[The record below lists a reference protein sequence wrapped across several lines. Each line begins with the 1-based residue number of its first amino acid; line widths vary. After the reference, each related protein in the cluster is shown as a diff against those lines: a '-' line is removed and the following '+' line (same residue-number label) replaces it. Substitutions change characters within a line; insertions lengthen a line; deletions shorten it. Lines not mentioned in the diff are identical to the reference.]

1 MKRQRR
7 ETLAG
12 FLFVSP
18 WLVGFLLFTAGPM
31 IASLVFSFTN
41 YNFANK
47 FELIGLRNYVRM
59 LTADYDFWNSLG
71 VTLRW
76 VFIREPIYLL
86 LGLCAALVV
95 NRNVR
100 GIGIYRTLFYMPSL
114 VAGTVSTAVMFKM
127 LLAKNGQVNAL
138 LSLVGFEPIA
148 WFQDPRT
155 AWGAL
160 MVTSF
165 ISFGGPM
172 VIFLAGLKNIPEVY
186 YEAATID
193 GANALQKFTR
203 ITIPMLSSVLF
214 FQTIMGAIWAF
225 QSFTVAFVISEGT
238 GGPSGTTMF
247 YLLNL
252 YRNAFR
258 YNRAGYASAL
268 AWGLFLIILV
278 FTLIVF
284 RSSNLWVFYE
294 TEVRV
299 KKSAKATQG

>member
-1 MKRQRR
+1 
-7 ETLAG
+7 
-12 FLFVSP
+12 
-18 WLVGFLLFTAGPM
+18 M
-31 IASLVFSFTN
+31 IASLIFSFAN

-47 FELIGLRNYVRM
+47 FEWVGLKNYVKM
-59 LTADYDFWNSLG
+59 LTNDYDFWNSVG
-71 VTLRW
+71 VTFRW
-76 VFIREPIYLL
+76 VFIREPIFLL

-95 NRNVR
+95 NRKVR
-100 GIGIYRTLFYMPSL
+100 GIGVFRTLFYIPSL
-114 VAGTVSTAVMFKM
+114 VAGTISTAVMFKM
-127 LLAKNGQVNAL
+127 LLAKNGQVNAF
-138 LSLVGFEPIA
+138 LSLVGIEPIA
-148 WFQDPRT
+148 WFQDPST
-155 AWGAL
+155 AMGAL
-160 MVTSF
+160 IVTSF

-193 GANALQKFTR
+193 GANALQKFIR

-214 FQTIMGAIWAF
+214 FQAIMGAIWAF
-225 QSFTVAFVISEGT
+225 QSFTVAFVISAGT
-238 GGPSGTTMF
+238 GGPAGKTMF

-258 YNRAGYASAL
+258 YYRAGYASAL

-278 FTLIVF
+278 FTILVF

-299 KKSAKATQG
+299 KKSAKGS